1 MKIGHDMAEKKFVPG
16 WGRVGF
22 GLGWGWVFSKF
33 KEWSKPF
40 NREIQSKFLPEAWT
54 QTLRIADRA
63 PSQSE
68 LQKLLFAH
76 ICTIN

>member
-1 MKIGHDMAEKKFVPG
+1 MAEKKFVPG
-16 WGRVGF
+16 LGLGLGVG
-22 GLGWGWVFSKF
+22 GWGWGWVFSKF